1 MIDPQREAISSS
13 ASSQLMGANLPSPL
27 APVRRSGVW
36 MRSGECTSSMSR
48 LTLAQANPAVKGC
61 SGSPLMRSTRPSSTS
76 ANSEHMS
83 GQSWAQ
89 TTRTVSML
97 LIRHCEEPSDAIS
110 RRWKLM
116 PARLLGRCAP
126 RNDKFDPA
134 MIGHLIQET
143 RMADLIESAENG
155 IVTLTLNRPE
165 RLNALSPE
173 MTAAL
178 KEALERLST
187 DRDCGAIVITG
198 AGRGW
203 CAGGD
208 VKTMEARGREQTFE
222 DRAEGLRRAHQLPL
236 LLRTMPKVVIASING
251 PVAGAGLGLA
261 LACDLRIAGKSA
273 RFGTAFARIGY
284 SGDYGGS
291 WSLTR
296 LVGTAKARELYFTAD
311 IIDAEEA
318 GRLGIV
324 NKVVADDELRDAT
337 MALARR
343 IADGPRVALTYIKR
357 NLFAAET
364 ESFQTVLDLEAEHQ
378 ARCAFTE
385 DHKEAVAAFN
395 EKRRPV
401 FKGR

>member
-1 MIDPQREAISSS
+1 
-13 ASSQLMGANLPSPL
+13 
-27 APVRRSGVW
+27 
-36 MRSGECTSSMSR
+36 
-48 LTLAQANPAVKGC
+48 
-61 SGSPLMRSTRPSSTS
+61 
-76 ANSEHMS
+76 
-83 GQSWAQ
+83 
-89 TTRTVSML
+89 
-97 LIRHCEEPSDAIS
+97 
-110 RRWKLM
+110 M
-116 PARLLGRCAP
+116 P
-126 RNDKFDPA
+126 
-134 MIGHLIQET
+134 
-143 RMADLIESAENG
+143 DLIESTENG
-155 IVTLTLNRPE
+155 VATLTLNRPE
-165 RLNALSPE
+165 RLNALSPA

-178 KEALERLST
+178 REALERLAI
-187 DRDCGAIVITG
+187 DHECGAIVIAG

-208 VKTMEARGREQTFE
+208 VKTMEARGQGQSVE

-236 LLRTMPKVVIASING
+236 LIRTIPKVVIASING

-296 LVGTAKARELYFTAD
+296 LVGTAKARELYFLAD
-311 IIDAEEA
+311 IIDADTA
-318 GRLGIV
+318 GQLGIV
-324 NKVVADDELRDAT
+324 NRVVGDDELRAET
-337 MALARR
+337 AALARR
-343 IADGPRVALTYIKR
+343 IADGPQIALGYMKR
-357 NLFAAET
+357 NLLAAET

-401 FKGR
+401 FKGK

>member
-1 MIDPQREAISSS
+1 
-13 ASSQLMGANLPSPL
+13 
-27 APVRRSGVW
+27 
-36 MRSGECTSSMSR
+36 
-48 LTLAQANPAVKGC
+48 
-61 SGSPLMRSTRPSSTS
+61 
-76 ANSEHMS
+76 
-83 GQSWAQ
+83 
-89 TTRTVSML
+89 
-97 LIRHCEEPSDAIS
+97 
-110 RRWKLM
+110 M
-116 PARLLGRCAP
+116 P
-126 RNDKFDPA
+126 
-134 MIGHLIQET
+134 
-143 RMADLIESAENG
+143 DLIESADNG

-236 LLRTMPKVVIASING
+236 LLRTMPKVVIAAING

-296 LVGTAKARELYFTAD
+296 LVGTAKARALYFTAD

-318 GRLGIV
+318 GPLRV
-324 NKVVADDELRDAT
+324 ANNAVVDEALQDET

-343 IADGPRVALTYIKR
+343 ITDGPRVALTYIKR
-357 NLFAAET
+357 NLF
-364 ESFQTVLDLEAEHQ
+364 
-378 ARCAFTE
+378 
-385 DHKEAVAAFN
+385 
-395 EKRRPV
+395 
-401 FKGR
+401 

>member
-1 MIDPQREAISSS
+1 
-13 ASSQLMGANLPSPL
+13 
-27 APVRRSGVW
+27 
-36 MRSGECTSSMSR
+36 
-48 LTLAQANPAVKGC
+48 
-61 SGSPLMRSTRPSSTS
+61 
-76 ANSEHMS
+76 
-83 GQSWAQ
+83 
-89 TTRTVSML
+89 
-97 LIRHCEEPSDAIS
+97 
-110 RRWKLM
+110 
-116 PARLLGRCAP
+116 
-126 RNDKFDPA
+126 
-134 MIGHLIQET
+134 MIGYRPKESP
-143 RMADLIESAENG
+143 MPDLLEHTENG
-155 IVTLTLNRPE
+155 ITTLTLNRPE
-165 RLNALSPE
+165 RLNALSPA

-178 KEALERLST
+178 KDALERLAT
-187 DRDCGAIVITG
+187 DHSVGAIVIAG

-208 VKTMEARGREQTFE
+208 VKTMESRGEGQTFE

-236 LLRTMPKVVIASING
+236 LMRSIPKVIIGMING

-311 IIDAEEA
+311 IIDADTA
-318 GRLGIV
+318 GNLGIV
-324 NKVVADDELRDAT
+324 NRVVADDELHAET

-343 IADGPRVALTYIKR
+343 IADGPQVALGYMKR
-357 NLFAAET
+357 NLLAAET
-364 ESFQTVLDLEAEHQ
+364 EPFQTVLDLEAEHQ

-385 DHKEAVAAFN
+385 DHKEAVTAFV

-401 FKGR
+401 FKGV

>member
-1 MIDPQREAISSS
+1 MTDLLE
-13 ASSQLMGANLPSPL
+13 
-27 APVRRSGVW
+27 
-36 MRSGECTSSMSR
+36 
-48 LTLAQANPAVKGC
+48 
-61 SGSPLMRSTRPSSTS
+61 ST
-76 ANSEHMS
+76 
-83 GQSWAQ
+83 
-89 TTRTVSML
+89 
-97 LIRHCEEPSDAIS
+97 
-110 RRWKLM
+110 
-116 PARLLGRCAP
+116 
-126 RNDKFDPA
+126 
-134 MIGHLIQET
+134 
-143 RMADLIESAENG
+143 ENG
-155 IVTLTLNRPE
+155 VTTLTLNRPE
-165 RLNALSPE
+165 RLNALSPA
-173 MTAAL
+173 MTAGL
-178 KEALERLST
+178 REALERLAT
-187 DRDCGAIVITG
+187 DHEVGAIVITG

-208 VKTMEARGREQTFE
+208 VKTMESRGRDQTFE
-222 DRAEGLRRAHQLPL
+222 DRVEGLRRAHQLPL
-236 LLRTMPKVVIASING
+236 LIRTIPKVVIASING

-324 NKVVADDELRDAT
+324 NRVVADEELAPET
-337 MALARR
+337 AVLARR
-343 IADGPRVALTYIKR
+343 IADGPRVALGYMKR

-364 ESFQTVLDLEAEHQ
+364 ESFQTVLDLEAAHQ

-385 DHKEAVAAFN
+385 DHKEAVAAFV